1 MNTDKLFLVT
11 DETGKKN
18 KSHTKNLLGEDSFLR
33 RALIKNAAA
42 KKRYTSKKLQAE
54 PVRLPASGS
63 WLLTG

>member
-1 MNTDKLFLVT
+1 MSAEKLFLVT
-11 DETGKKN
+11 DDTGKKN

-42 KKRYTSKKLQAE
+42 KKRYGSKKLHNE
-54 PVRLPASGS
+54 PVQLPAAGS